1 MDRPKGQ
8 KGTCSSCGCTWENAC
23 VNPIYGPCWWIDDI
37 ETICSHCHYGYEDI
51 ARRSHEMNLLGTA
64 YHLENYLTSNDISQ
78 HQLARD
84 LLVSQAHISLIL
96 SKQVFISERLAVK
109 LEKLTGL
116 SARKLLIEDMEYKL
130 HLLEEEKQND

>member
-1 MDRPKGQ
+1 
-8 KGTCSSCGCTWENAC
+8 
-23 VNPIYGPCWWIDDI
+23 
-37 ETICSHCHYGYEDI
+37 
-51 ARRSHEMNLLGTA
+51 MNLLGTA